1 MQREA
6 IFIDGSYLDTI
17 VKIELKDR
25 RLNYSSFIRSLK
37 SDKYEHLRTYYYHCR
52 SLSKS
57 EGGRSEEIRNKM
69 NKFFSGLEKIPKFEL
84 KFGELKIY
92 NGVPKQKGVDVQLS
106 VDLVRLSCRRHI
118 QKAIVVAGDQDF
130 KPAVQAAKDAGV
142 LVKLIYFPQS
152 ISDELLKTC
161 DELKMLQRKMLEK
174 HCYKGNNKDEQSGS
188 IES

>member
-17 VKIELKDR
+17 VRTELKDK
-25 RLNYSSFIRSLK
+25 RLNYASFIRSLR

-52 SLSKS
+52 PLSKS
-57 EGGRSEEIRNKM
+57 EGGGSEDIRKKM
-69 NKFFSGLEKIPKFEL
+69 NKFFSGLEKLPKFEI

-92 NGVPKQKGVDVQLS
+92 NGFPKQKGVDVQLS

-118 QKAIVVAGDQDF
+118 QKAVIVAGDQDF

-142 LVKLIYFPQS
+142 LVKLIYSPKS
-152 ISDELLKTC
+152 ISDKLLKTC
-161 DELKMLQRKMLEK
+161 DESKMVQHDFRLSAR
-174 HCYKGNNKDEQSGS
+174 
-188 IES
+188 